1 MSKSFKSPPS
11 MRSGLSY
18 EDWKKEITIW
28 KSFTDLDSTK
38 QGPALYLSL
47 EGRTRDAVLADIDI
61 SKISEAGGLD
71 VITQALDKMF
81 LKDRTESGFEA
92 FDNFIKYR
100 RPENVPVDQYI
111 TEFNI
116 RYNKLKD
123 YKMELPE
130 GVLAY
135 ALLTCA
141 NLPQEQE
148 QLARATCQ
156 ELNYKEMKKQIE
168 RIQANPKTKQAE
180 PFISASSNDFYEYE
194 DYERHNDDTY
204 YEDQAIAREEN
215 TLFTQQ
221 NPNVRRGMYNKSAT
235 QPRVN
240 QPDESGRPT
249 KCGFCHSIYHYIRDC
264 PDAQQ
269 GRRGTNTQGRSRGRG
284 GPRGRSL
291 RRL

>member
-1 MSKSFKSPPS
+1 
-11 MRSGLSY
+11 
-18 EDWKKEITIW
+18 
-28 KSFTDLDSTK
+28 
-38 QGPALYLSL
+38 
-47 EGRTRDAVLADIDI
+47 
-61 SKISEAGGLD
+61 
-71 VITQALDKMF
+71 
-81 LKDRTESGFEA
+81 
-92 FDNFIKYR
+92 
-100 RPENVPVDQYI
+100 
-111 TEFNI
+111 
-116 RYNKLKD
+116 
-123 YKMELPE
+123 MELPE

-221 NPNVRRGMYNKSAT
+221 NPNVGRGMYNKSAT